1 MFIQVEPSSSFK
13 LSLNQNELNARN
25 DVILPYIKQQDEKEN
40 RIIIDQEDLNELYE
54 EDPDGD
60 LDFQKL
66 IQNELNDYFYIW
78 NNIILINYY
87 LCIIYIALKKPF
99 LILYNKYILI

>member
-1 MFIQVEPSSSFK
+1 M
-13 LSLNQNELNARN
+13 SLNQNELNARN

-60 LDFQKL
+60 LDF
-66 IQNELNDYFYIW
+66 
-78 NNIILINYY
+78 
-87 LCIIYIALKKPF
+87 
-99 LILYNKYILI
+99 